1 MGEGIATG
9 SRDIRGLREE
19 GATKARTE
27 TRNGSAACTKAGER
41 VSTRTGAEACT
52 RTERIAVG
60 GLAEGNSAKV
70 TSIVRTATADAKSMM
85 NSRRNVA
92 LK

>member
-9 SRDIRGLREE
+9 SRDIRELREE

-27 TRNGSAACTKAGER
+27 TRRGSAACTKAGRR
-41 VSTRTGAEACT
+41 VCTRTEAKACT
-52 RTERIAVG
+52 RTGRTAVG
-60 GLAEGNSAKV
+60 QLAEGNSAKV
-70 TSIVRTATADAKSMM
+70 TIIVRTRTADADSMM
-85 NSRRNVA
+85 DSRRNVG